1 MRRLRLKRRKFL
13 PFIVFFSLFL
23 TITFIF
29 LHIALSPVYFELA
42 ASGCKNHT
50 SSLIYKCL
58 SDMDGKDFQGLTE
71 ISEDNGNIKS
81 ISLNS
86 GKANRIRSQVA
97 DRINS
102 LFKDKN
108 FATYKVPLGN
118 LFNLPILSGR
128 GPLITI
134 RIVPLGSFEAD
145 ILSEF
150 SEAGINQTK
159 HSVFIEAKAKI
170 RLISPFSGTD
180 HVISTKVPLTET
192 VIVGDVPTLY
202 AK

>member
-1 MRRLRLKRRKFL
+1 MRRLRLKRRRFL
-13 PFIVFFSLFL
+13 PFIILLSLLLIFTLLFFY
-23 TITFIF
+23 IT
-29 LHIALSPVYFELA
+29 LSPVYFELA

-50 SSLIYKCL
+50 SSLIYKSIL
-58 SDMDGKDFQGLTE
+58 DLPESDFNDLTE
-71 ISEDNGNIKS
+71 IFEDNGKIRS

-86 GKANRIRSQVA
+86 GKANRIRSFVA
-97 DRINS
+97 DSINS

-108 FATYKVPLGN
+108 YATYKVPLGN
-118 LFNLPILSGR
+118 LFKLPLLSGR
-128 GPLITI
+128 GPLIHI

-159 HSVFIEAKAKI
+159 HSVYIEAKAKV
-170 RLISPFSGTD
+170 RLISPFYGTE
-180 HVISTKVPLTET
+180 HTVTTKVPLTET